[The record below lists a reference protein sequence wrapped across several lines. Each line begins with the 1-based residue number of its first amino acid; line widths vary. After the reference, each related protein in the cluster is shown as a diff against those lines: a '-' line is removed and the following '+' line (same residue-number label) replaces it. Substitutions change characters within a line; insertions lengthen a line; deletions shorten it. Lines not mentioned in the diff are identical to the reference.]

1 MEEKTNKQHRN
12 FSRSNTIVSIN
23 KFETIVMSWWD
34 SLPEKMQEEL
44 RNFYE
49 KREINITDFQ
59 EHIVKGVH
67 LLSYDELKKVNNYVN
82 SFINYSS
89 ETGDE

>member
-1 MEEKTNKQHRN
+1 MTVEEKTN
-12 FSRSNTIVSIN
+12 N

-49 KREINITDFQ
+49 KREM
-59 EHIVKGVH
+59 
-67 LLSYDELKKVNNYVN
+67 NND
-82 SFINYSS
+82 S
-89 ETGDE
+89 